1 MQKQFCLSPASN
13 AENIWQN
20 LNTNFIFMVY
30 SDKII
35 KPELLLKHL
44 QKKKSKQDL
53 PKIYQIKWHW
63 I

>member
-44 QKKKSKQDL
+44 QKKKK
-53 PKIYQIKWHW
+53 KTRFA
-63 I
+63 

>member
-1 MQKQFCLSPASN
+1 
-13 AENIWQN
+13 
-20 LNTNFIFMVY
+20 MVY

-53 PKIYQIKWHW
+53 PKIHQIK
-63 I
+63 